1 MKIRKN
7 IAISETGFIFNP
19 LTGDSFSVNETGLFV
34 LHLLQEGKE
43 TESILEKFRERFEL
57 DKNSAEMDLSDFF
70 TMLKSYQLTEYEE
83 A

>member
-34 LHLLQEGKE
+34 LHMLQEGKE
-43 TESILEKFRERFEL
+43 TETILERFRERFEL

>member
-34 LHLLQEGKE
+34 LHMLQEGKE
-43 TESILEKFRERFEL
+43 TESIMERFRERFEL

>member
-34 LHLLQEGKE
+34 LHMLQEGKE
-43 TESILEKFRERFEL
+43 TETILEKFRERFEL
-57 DKNSAEMDLSDFF
+57 DKNSAEMDLNDFF